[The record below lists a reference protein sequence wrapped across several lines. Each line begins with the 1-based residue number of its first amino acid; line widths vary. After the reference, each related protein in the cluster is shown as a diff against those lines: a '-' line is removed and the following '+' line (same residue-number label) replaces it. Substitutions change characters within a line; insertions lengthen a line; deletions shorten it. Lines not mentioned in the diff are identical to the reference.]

1 MSDVTMTTRLRARA
15 ERARPA
21 VKGAL
26 APFVRPLLVRL
37 YARVDARASAAVQAA
52 AASQAGGLDALREQL
67 ELARD
72 AVASADAA
80 AREVRREQLAL
91 IARLDE
97 IERRFDALSADR
109 PAQPHG

>member
-1 MSDVTMTTRLRARA
+1 MTAVDMTTRLRARA

-21 VKGAL
+21 VKDAL
-26 APFVRPLLVRL
+26 APFVRPLLARL

-72 AVASADAA
+72 AVAAADAT

-91 IARLDE
+91 TARLDE
-97 IERRFDALSADR
+97 IERRFDALGADR
-109 PAQPHG
+109 PAGSDG

>member
-1 MSDVTMTTRLRARA
+1 MTAVDMTTRLRARA

-21 VKGAL
+21 VKEAL
-26 APFVRPLLVRL
+26 GPFVRPLLIRL

-67 ELARD
+67 ELARA
-72 AVASADAA
+72 AVAAADAA

-91 IARLDE
+91 ADRLDE
-97 IERRFDALSADR
+97 IERRLDALSADR
-109 PAQPHG
+109 PDEPRG